1 MTRAEAKALGLKRY
15 SSSTIC
21 PRGNV
26 AERRTTDGN
35 CMCRECAT
43 FRYRATLA
51 SHKAW
56 IIENQD
62 RHYEAQRRYVDKT
75 VDKRRV
81 SIRAYKRA
89 NPEKTAADC
98 RWRQATK
105 LRATPIWA
113 DRAAIAAVYAEARR
127 LQREIGIAHHV
138 DHIIPL
144 RGKGVCGLH
153 VPWNLQAIPARENY
167 LKSAGYVSVDT
178 NRSGVP
184 GAGAIRAIPSEEAAV
199 GLHRSP

>member
-1 MTRAEAKALGLKRY
+1 MTRFEAKKLGLKRY
-15 SSSTIC
+15 YSGTVC

-43 FRYRATLA
+43 FRYKATLA
-51 SHKAW
+51 GHKAW
-56 IIENQD
+56 IAANQD

-75 VDKRRV
+75 VEKRRV
-81 SIRAYKRA
+81 SLNAYKKA
-89 NPEKTAADC
+89 NPAKTAADC
-98 RWRQATK
+98 RWRQAAK
-105 LRATPIWA
+105 LRATPMWV
-113 DRAAIAAVYAEARR
+113 DRAAMESVYAKAKL
-127 LQREIGIAHHV
+127 LQRETGIVHHV

-167 LKSAGYVSVDT
+167 LKSARYVSVDT